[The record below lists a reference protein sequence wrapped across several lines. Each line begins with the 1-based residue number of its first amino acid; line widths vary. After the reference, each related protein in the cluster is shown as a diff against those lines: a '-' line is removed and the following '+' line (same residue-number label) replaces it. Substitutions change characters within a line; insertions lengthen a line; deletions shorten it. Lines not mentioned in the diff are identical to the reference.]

1 MNQSKTKSFARWMSM
16 GWILVPITLTQ
27 GCATFTY
34 PSPQPVVGDQIAS
47 IDPKVSGAQ
56 FGLSCPS
63 SIRGTRSQIAFI
75 VGEKVGFCFASPI
88 VGDATH
94 GNLSYIKPC
103 AHGPIGGVRG
113 ETFGLIFQ
121 VYVRGKEVVLGVDQS
136 LGTLETKGR
145 TTTAKAQV
153 QSRKFADMPPGTK
166 VDGQLRYYVNGSW
179 LSFAEASPHFS
190 RIAYELV
197 YVFDQACDPDAD
209 YRLSITGIT
218 IDGRAPHLP
227 PVDFVPYSEIVP
239 TFD

>member
-1 MNQSKTKSFARWMSM
+1 M
-16 GWILVPITLTQ
+16 GWILVQTMLIQ

-34 PSPQPVVGDQIAS
+34 PSPQLVVGDQIAS
-47 IDPKVSGAQ
+47 IDPKVAAAQ

-63 SIRGTRSQIAFI
+63 SIRGSRSQIAFS
-75 VGEKVGFCFASPI
+75 VQGKVGFCFASPI

-94 GNLSYIKPC
+94 GNLPHIKPC

-113 ETFGLIFQ
+113 ESFGLIFQ

-145 TTTAKAQV
+145 STTAKAQV
-153 QSRKFADMPPGTK
+153 QSRKYADMPPGTK
-166 VDGQLRYYVNGSW
+166 VDGELRYNVNGSW

-190 RIAYELV
+190 RVAYELQ

-209 YRLSITGIT
+209 YRLTISGIT
-218 IDGRAPHLP
+218 IDGRALHLP
-227 PVDFVPYSEIVP
+227 PVDFAPYSEIVP